1 MKNFILGLFV
11 LFALTSVAVAQEDTQ
26 SANVEKSGL
35 VFKMQKQTHETPSK
49 QEINVSKSGL
59 VFILQWG
66 GCKRTPDIEGLE
78 DVLEK

>member
-1 MKNFILGLFV
+1 MKNFILILFL
-11 LFALTSVAVAQEDTQ
+11 LFALTSAAVAQEDTQ

-35 VFKMQKQTHETPSK
+35 VLKLQKQPQESPSK

-59 VFILQWG
+59 VFIIQIG
-66 GCKRTPDIEGLE
+66 GKKQVMS

>member
-1 MKNFILGLFV
+1 MRNFILFSLLLFTV
-11 LFALTSVAVAQEDTQ
+11 TSVAAAQEDTQ

-35 VFKMQKQTHETPSK
+35 VFKMQKQTQETPSK

-59 VFILQWG
+59 VFIIQIG
-66 GCKRTPDIEGLE
+66 GKKQVMS

>member
-49 QEINVSKSGL
+49 PEINVSKSGL